1 MCGDGSGDR
10 SEGVA
15 GGGKRLR
22 FDAIRLTPHALR
34 DYKKYG
40 VWKEGHQFVLKIY
53 RITEKFPRNEQFRLI
68 DQMCRASASVP
79 TNIVEGCGRE
89 TDNEF
94 KRFLVIAR
102 GSANEM
108 EYHLLLAKDLGYIT
122 NDEYEALFDD
132 VNKLV
137 RSLNNLIKK
146 L

>member
-1 MCGDGSGDR
+1 
-10 SEGVA
+10 
-15 GGGKRLR
+15 
-22 FDAIRLTPHALR
+22 
-34 DYKKYG
+34 
-40 VWKEGHQFVLKIY
+40 
-53 RITEKFPRNEQFRLI
+53 
-68 DQMCRASASVP
+68 MCRASASIP
-79 TNIVEGCGRE
+79 TNNIVEGGGRE

-108 EYHLLLAKDLGYIT
+108 EYHLLLAKDLEYIT
-122 NDEYEALFDD
+122 NDEYEALFDE